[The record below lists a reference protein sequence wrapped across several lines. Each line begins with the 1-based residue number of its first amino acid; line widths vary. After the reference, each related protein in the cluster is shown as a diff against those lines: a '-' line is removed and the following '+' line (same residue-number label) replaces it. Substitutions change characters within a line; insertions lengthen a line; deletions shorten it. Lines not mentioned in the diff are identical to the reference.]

1 MINSDSIAI
10 IINDVNA
17 NSAAKFRRIKVSDMF
32 GDKSIKA
39 GFHLVIWNES
49 DCNEGECPISYNVK
63 SGFSNDFKFATKG
76 MLGRNISEIVITG
89 SELYCT
95 IEMDLPN
102 ETYVT
107 FDEAIRRCFR

>member
-17 NSAAKFRRIKVSDMF
+17 NSAAKFGRIKVSNMF

-39 GFHLVIWNES
+39 GFHLAIWNQS
-49 DCNEGECPISYNVK
+49 DCNEGEYPMQYNVK
-63 SGFSNDFKFATKG
+63 TGFSNEFKFATKG
-76 MLGRNISEIVITG
+76 ILSRNIGEIVITG

-95 IEMDLPN
+95 IEMDQSN

-107 FDEAIRRCFR
+107 FYEAIKRCLR